1 MTSQTSAKALLAALL
16 ATAAVACGS
25 ANDPTSTATTDPAG
39 NGSAAPAGQLAS
51 ATVDAP
57 AGAASSASSP
67 SSPAASAAS
76 AGSAGSAG
84 TGGTGTSGAGAG
96 AGGTGGSGAGA
107 SAADAPPTAAGP
119 VAEAPAAPVPDAPPS
134 AERQVVAKLGLGN
147 NFLVGLGADTAGVTD
162 ANQVAAY
169 SLGQKLDIHY
179 VYLAGLDWP
188 SWSAPAGNWVTMHA
202 DAAKA
207 HGVVPMF
214 TLYQAAADGENNLA
228 AFATDD
234 FMTKYW
240 TGVRTLFQKLGAFDA
255 PAIVHVE
262 PDLWG
267 FAQQHSEVPSGT
279 PMKVGSLV
287 PECVDLPSDVSG
299 MARCVIRLSRQL
311 SPKVV
316 IGLSASAFGAYTNG
330 FSDPTRI
337 GNFLNAIGAGDGDIT
352 VLETLDRDA
361 GCFESGTDPNCQR
374 SGSFYWDE
382 ANVAHPN
389 FHDHLAYA
397 KTLRTVVGK
406 PLLWWQM
413 PLGVPADAAGSSNH
427 YRDNRVRYFFSHPGE
442 FAAAGG
448 IGAVFGPGAVR
459 QTDTTTDGG
468 QFKNAVAGYYAAPAA
483 LP

>member
-1 MTSQTSAKALLAALL
+1 MTSQTSAKALLAVLFGA
-16 ATAAVACGS
+16 ATVVACGS
-25 ANDPTSTATTDPAG
+25 ATSSSDPAASSTTSSTTSATTDPS
-39 NGSAAPAGQLAS
+39 SATDGTRPQSADMTPSGLTTGAPTGDVAPAA
-51 ATVDAP
+51 D
-57 AGAASSASSP
+57 
-67 SSPAASAAS
+67 
-76 AGSAGSAG
+76 
-84 TGGTGTSGAGAG
+84 GG
-96 AGGTGGSGAGA
+96 
-107 SAADAPPTAAGP
+107 D
-119 VAEAPAAPVPDAPPS
+119 VAPAAPQPAPGAPPS
-134 AERQVVAKLGLGN
+134 AERQVVARLGLGT
-147 NFLVGLGADTAGVTD
+147 NFLVGLGADTAGLTD
-162 ANQVAAY
+162 PNQATAY

-179 VYLAGLDWP
+179 VYLAGVDWP
-188 SWSAPAGNWVTMHA
+188 TWNLPAGSFVTMHA
-202 DAAKA
+202 EAAKA

-214 TLYQAAADGENNLA
+214 TLYQAAAYGENNLA
-228 AFATDD
+228 AFDTDD

-240 TGVRTLFQKLGAFDA
+240 AGARTLFQKLGEVDT

-267 FAQQHSEVPSGT
+267 FAQKHSELPSGT

-330 FSDPTRI
+330 YSDPTRI
-337 GNFLNAIGAGDGDIT
+337 GDFLTAIGAGDGDIT

-361 GCFESGTDPNCQR
+361 GCFESGTDVNCKR
-374 SGSFYWDE
+374 AGSFYWDE

-397 KTLRTVVGK
+397 KTLRSVVGK

-413 PLGVPADAAGSSNH
+413 PLGVPADVAGYSGH

-448 IGAVFGPGAVR
+448 IGAVFGAGAVR
-459 QTDTTTDGG
+459 QTDATTDNG
-468 QFKNAVAGYYAAPAA
+468 QFKNAVTGYFAAPAA

>member
-1 MTSQTSAKALLAALL
+1 MSSSSA
-16 ATAAVACGS
+16 
-25 ANDPTSTATTDPAG
+25 PI
-39 NGSAAPAGQLAS
+39 AS
-51 ATVDAP
+51 A
-57 AGAASSASSP
+57 
-67 SSPAASAAS
+67 
-76 AGSAGSAG
+76 
-84 TGGTGTSGAGAG
+84 
-96 AGGTGGSGAGA
+96 
-107 SAADAPPTAAGP
+107 PPP
-119 VAEAPAAPVPDAPPS
+119 PVPDAPPS
-134 AERQVVAKLGLGN
+134 AERLVVAKLGVGTSA
-147 NFLVGLGADTAGVTD
+147 NFLVGLGSDNAASSDP
-162 ANQVAAY
+162 NQASAY

-179 VYLAGLDWP
+179 LYLAGVDWP
-188 SWSAPAGNWVTMHA
+188 SWNSPAGSYVTMHA

-214 TLYQAAADGENNLA
+214 TLYQAATYGEDNLA
-228 AFATDD
+228 VFDTDD

-240 TGVRTLFQKLGAFDA
+240 SGVRILFQKLAAFDA

-267 FAQQHSEVPSGT
+267 FAQQHSDVPSDT

-287 PECVDLPSDVSG
+287 PECSDLPSDVSG

-316 IGLSASAFGAYTNG
+316 IGLHASSFGAYTNG
-330 FSDPTRI
+330 YSDPTRI
-337 GNFLNAIGAGDGDIT
+337 GNFMNAIGAGDGDIT

-361 GCFESGTDPNCQR
+361 GCFENGSDPLCHR
-374 SGSFYWDE
+374 TGAFYWDE
-382 ANVAHPN
+382 SNVSHPS

-397 KTLRTVVGK
+397 KTLRTTIGK

-413 PLGVPADAAGSSNH
+413 PLGVPADTAGYTGH

-448 IGAVFGPGAVR
+448 IGAVFGTGAIH
-459 QTDTTTDGG
+459 QTDVTTDNG
-468 QFKNAVAGYYAAPAA
+468 QFKSAVTGYFAAPAA